1 MESEVYVPDISTI
14 LRGTLTKFIKAGYI
28 RGRIALH
35 TSIIKELER
44 EAKRGLASGIT
55 GLEEIA
61 NLKDL
66 EKEGLIVLELYEDKE
81 RDVNEALRQLA
92 KRLNGILVTSDR
104 VQSLVAT
111 AMGLKVFYIGDF
123 KPLKLKFEEFFD
135 ENTMSIHLKEGDY
148 PKAKKGRPGEWEM
161 VTIREVPLTAS
172 ELEDI
177 AFEII
182 EAARSRK
189 DSYIEVD
196 KEGTTVVQLG
206 KYRIVITRP
215 PLSDGWEIT
224 AVRPVAKLKLSD
236 YNLPEKLIKRLEDR
250 AEGILIAGSPGAGKT
265 TFAQALAEYYA
276 EKGKIVKTIESPRD
290 MVLPNTIT
298 QYSKEHSS
306 LQELYA
312 ILLLSRP
319 DYTIFDEMRTDEDFK
334 LYSDLRMAGIGMV
347 GVVHATTPIDAVQRL
362 IGRVE
367 LGMIP
372 SIVDTVIFIDS
383 GEVAK
388 VYELQMTVKLPT
400 GLKEA
405 DLSRPVVEVRNFL
418 TGELEYEIYTWGE
431 QTMVIPVKRIGGK
444 GVEKIQNLI
453 YKVLPEATSIE
464 VKDGTIIVTI
474 PKWMS
479 KNVLKK
485 AKKLKKLEGKLNM
498 KIKVKYSEE

>member
-1 MESEVYVPDISTI
+1 MESEEVYVPDISTI

-35 TSIIKELER
+35 VAIIRELER
-44 EAKRGLASGIT
+44 EAKKGLASGIT

-66 EKEGLIVLELYEDKE
+66 EKEGLIVLELYDDKE
-81 RDVNEALRQLA
+81 RDLNEALRQLT

-111 AMGLKVFYIGDF
+111 AIGLKVFYVGDF

-135 ENTMSIHLKEGDY
+135 EETMSIHLKEGDY
-148 PKAKKGRPGEWEM
+148 PRAKKGRPGEWEM
-161 VTIREVPLTAS
+161 VTIRETPLSAT
-172 ELEDI
+172 ELEEI

-206 KYRIVITRP
+206 RYRIVITRP

-298 QYSKEHSS
+298 QYSKEHTS

-431 QTMVIPVKRIGGK
+431 QTMVIPVKQIGAK
-444 GVEKIQNLI
+444 GVEKIQNMI

-464 VKDGTIIVTI
+464 VKDGTVIVTI
-474 PKWMS
+474 PRWMS

-485 AKKLKKLEGKLNM
+485 AKRLKKLESKLNM
-498 KIKVKYSEE
+498 KIKVKYEG